1 MAQPVYL
8 NLVISGEEVFG
19 ESPVTTLEREHS
31 IECSS
36 FELAIAAG
44 VDTSRTG
51 RTRGPVRI
59 KKRIDRSTAILIR
72 ALCRNEEVKT
82 AEFRFFRPKTD
93 TAAEEEHFYT
103 VLLEN
108 ARVTSVKQLSE
119 DHLSAGPEAPP
130 MMEEVELMYESISWT
145 YEIGGYSHTD
155 TVR

>member
-8 NLVISGEEVFG
+8 NLVIGGEEVFG

-36 FELAIAAG
+36 FEFAIATA

-82 AEFRFFRPKTD
+82 AEFRFFRPTPN
-93 TAAEEEHFYT
+93 TPGAEEHFYT

-108 ARVTSVKQLSE
+108 ARIVSVKQLSE
-119 DHLSAGPEAPP
+119 DQRSAGPEAPA
-130 MMEEVELMYESISWT
+130 MMEEVEFVYESISWT

-155 TVR
+155 TIR